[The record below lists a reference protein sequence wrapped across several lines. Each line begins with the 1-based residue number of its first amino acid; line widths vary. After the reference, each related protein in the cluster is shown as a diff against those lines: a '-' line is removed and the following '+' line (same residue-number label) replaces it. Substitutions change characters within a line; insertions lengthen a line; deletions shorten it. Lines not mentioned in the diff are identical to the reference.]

1 MSMSNEDMSPSE
13 LSQWMRRERETLID
27 LNKVLRQHIA
37 AKPDVNLSEWLRGL
51 RIGFERLQK
60 HLERHFAA
68 KEANG
73 YLSMVI
79 EQRPTL
85 SGQVEQMRN
94 EHDEIL
100 HLGEQI
106 LRDLGE
112 LLPENRVLLADACAR
127 VQRFMAVVADHDQR
141 EIMITMYVFSQDI
154 GETG

>member
-1 MSMSNEDMSPSE
+1 MTMSKDDVSPGE
-13 LSQWMRRERETLID
+13 LSQWMRKERDALIE

-37 AKPDVNLSEWLRGL
+37 AKPDVNLGEWLHGL
-51 RIGFERLQK
+51 RVGFGRLQK

-68 KEANG
+68 KEEDG
-73 YLSMVI
+73 YLGMVI

-106 LRDLGE
+106 LRDVAE
-112 LLPENRVLLADACAR
+112 VLPENRVLLADISAR
-127 VQRFMAVVADHDQR
+127 VQRFMAIVADHDQR

-154 GETG
+154 GEPG

>member
-1 MSMSNEDMSPSE
+1 MGKEDASPGE
-13 LSQWMRRERETLID
+13 LSQWMRKERDTLIE
-27 LNKVLRQHIA
+27 LNKILRQHIA
-37 AKPDVNLSEWLRGL
+37 AKPDVNLDEWLRGM
-51 RIGFERLQK
+51 RVGFERLQK

-68 KEANG
+68 KEADG
-73 YLSMVI
+73 YLGMVI

-100 HLGEQI
+100 HMGEQI
-106 LRDLGE
+106 LRDLSE
-112 LLPENRVLLADACAR
+112 LQPENRLLLADSGAR
-127 VQRFMAVVADHDQR
+127 IQRFMAVVADHDQR

>member
-1 MSMSNEDMSPSE
+1 MGKEDASPGE
-13 LSQWMRRERETLID
+13 LSQWMRKERDTLIE
-27 LNKVLRQHIA
+27 LNKILRQHIA
-37 AKPDVNLSEWLRGL
+37 AKPDVNLDEWLRGM
-51 RIGFERLQK
+51 RVGFERLQK

-68 KEANG
+68 KEADG
-73 YLSMVI
+73 YLGMVI

-100 HLGEQI
+100 HMGEQI
-106 LRDLGE
+106 LRDLSE
-112 LLPENRVLLADACAR
+112 LQPENRLLLADSCAR
-127 VQRFMAVVADHDQR
+127 IQRFMAVVADHDQR

>member
-1 MSMSNEDMSPSE
+1 MSKDDASPGE
-13 LSQWMRRERETLID
+13 LSQWMRKERDTLIE
-27 LNKVLRQHIA
+27 LNKILRQHIA
-37 AKPDVNLSEWLRGL
+37 AKPDVNLDEWLRGM
-51 RIGFERLQK
+51 RVGFERLQK

-68 KEANG
+68 KEADG
-73 YLSMVI
+73 YLGMVI

-100 HLGEQI
+100 HMGEQI
-106 LRDLGE
+106 LRDLSE
-112 LLPENRVLLADACAR
+112 LQPENRLLLADSCAR
-127 VQRFMAVVADHDQR
+127 IQRFMAVVADHDQR

>member
-1 MSMSNEDMSPSE
+1 MSKEGISASQ
-13 LSQWMRRERETLID
+13 LSQWMREERETLIE
-27 LNKVLRQHIA
+27 LNKILRQHIA
-37 AKPDVNLSEWLRGL
+37 AKPDVNLDEWLRGM

-68 KEANG
+68 KEEDG

-94 EHDEIL
+94 EHGEIL
-100 HLGEQI
+100 HMGEQI
-106 LRDLGE
+106 LRDLSE
-112 LLPENRVLLADACAR
+112 LEPKNRLLLADACAR
-127 VQRFMAVVADHDQR
+127 IQRFIAVVADHDQR

-154 GETG
+154 GQTG

>member
-1 MSMSNEDMSPSE
+1 MGTERMSPGE
-13 LSQWMRRERETLID
+13 VAKWMRDEHQALID

-37 AKPDVNLSEWLRGL
+37 ARPEINLADWLRGL
-51 RIGFERLQK
+51 KVALERLRM

-68 KEANG
+68 KEEDG
-73 YLSMVI
+73 YLSAVV

-85 SGQVEQMRN
+85 STQVEHIRR

-100 HLGEQI
+100 QLAEHI
-106 LRDLGE
+106 LRDLSE
-112 LLPENRVLLADACAR
+112 VLPENRLLLADICAR

-154 GETG
+154 GTEG

>member
-1 MSMSNEDMSPSE
+1 
-13 LSQWMRRERETLID
+13 MREERETLIE
-27 LNKVLRQHIA
+27 LNKILRQHIA
-37 AKPDVNLSEWLRGL
+37 AKPDVNLDEWLRGM

-68 KEANG
+68 KEEDG

-94 EHDEIL
+94 EHGEIL
-100 HLGEQI
+100 HMGEQI
-106 LRDLGE
+106 LRDLSE
-112 LLPENRVLLADACAR
+112 LEPKNRLLLADACAR
-127 VQRFMAVVADHDQR
+127 IQRFIAVVADHDQR

-154 GETG
+154 GQTG

>member
-1 MSMSNEDMSPSE
+1 MGKEDASPGE
-13 LSQWMRRERETLID
+13 LSQWMRKERETLIE
-27 LNKVLRQHIA
+27 LNKILRQHIA
-37 AKPDVNLSEWLRGL
+37 AKPDVNLDEWLRGM
-51 RIGFERLQK
+51 RVGFERLQK

-68 KEANG
+68 KEADG

-85 SGQVEQMRN
+85 SGQVEQMRG

-100 HLGEQI
+100 QLGEQI
-106 LRDLGE
+106 VRDLAE
-112 LLPENRVLLADACAR
+112 VQPENRVLLADACAR
-127 VQRFMAVVADHDQR
+127 IQRFMAIVADHDQR

>member
-1 MSMSNEDMSPSE
+1 MSKDDRSAGE
-13 LSQWMRRERETLID
+13 LSQWMRKERDTLIE

-37 AKPDVNLSEWLRGL
+37 AKPDVNLDEWLQGL
-51 RIGFERLQK
+51 RVGFGRLQK

-68 KEANG
+68 KEADG
-73 YLSMVI
+73 YLGMVI

-85 SGQVEQMRN
+85 SGQVEQMRK

-100 HLGEQI
+100 HLSEHI
-106 LRDLGE
+106 VRDLSE
-112 LLPENRVLLADACAR
+112 MQPENRVLQADICAR